1 MRRRPGLQRKQLI
14 EQALVEQG
22 VVPSDGEVVGQGLR
36 RPADAPA
43 ALQRKQLIEQALVG
57 AGVMPSDGEVVGGA
71 CGARLMR
78 RRPGCI
84 GSN

>member
-1 MRRRPGLQRKQLI
+1 MPSDGQVVGRACDAPADAPAALQRKQLI

-22 VVPSDGEVVGQGLR
+22 VVPSDGEVVG
-36 RPADAPA
+36 
-43 ALQRKQLIEQALVG
+43 
-57 AGVMPSDGEVVGGA
+57 GA

-78 RRPGCI
+78 RRLCN